1 MKQCLVSFHAKVK
14 YCRKATDFTDDI
26 FEDFMHHE
34 MFKDGVVLL
43 FLVTLYLPF
52 NTLQSIPF
60 LLSLV
65 AG

>member
-1 MKQCLVSFHAKVK
+1 MKHCLLSFQANVE
-14 YCRKATDFTDDI
+14 YCRKATDLTDDI
-26 FEDFMHHE
+26 FEDFMPHE
-34 MFKDGVVLL
+34 IFKDGVVLL